1 LTSLFINDKNSRKLT
16 QSKEQPMSEQNKS
29 VVNQAYSN
37 FKTGNIVGLLDL
49 MADDVNWTLPEMEGV
64 PFAGTR
70 TGRASVGEF
79 FATVNS
85 TQESLT
91 FEPRELIA
99 DGDKVVALGRYQW
112 RVKSNSREFGGD
124 FAHVFTIREGKV
136 VEFNEYMD
144 TAACRDAHQK
154 AMSA

>member
-1 LTSLFINDKNSRKLT
+1 
-16 QSKEQPMSEQNKS
+16 MSEQNKS
-29 VVNQAYSN
+29 IVNLAYSN
-37 FKTGNIVGLLDL
+37 FKTGNINALLDL
-49 MADDVNWTLPEMEGV
+49 MADDVNWTLPQMEGV

-70 TGRASVGEF
+70 TGRDSVGEF
-79 FATVNS
+79 FATVGS
-85 TQESLT
+85 TQESLS

-99 DGDKVVALGRYQW
+99 EGDKVVALGSYQW

-124 FAHVFTIREGKV
+124 FAHVWTIRDGKV
-136 VEFNEYMD
+136 VEFHEYTD

>member
-1 LTSLFINDKNSRKLT
+1 
-16 QSKEQPMSEQNKS
+16 MSEQNKGI
-29 VVNQAYSN
+29 VNQAYSN
-37 FKTGNIVGLLDL
+37 FKTGNINGLLDL
-49 MADDVNWTLPEMEGV
+49 MADDVNWTLPQMEGV

-70 TGRASVGEF
+70 TGRDSVGEF
-79 FATVNS
+79 FQSVNS

-99 DGDKVVALGRYQW
+99 EGDKVVALGSYQW
-112 RVKSNSREFGGD
+112 RVKTNSREFGGD
-124 FAHVFTIREGKV
+124 FAHVFTIRDGKIV
-136 VEFNEYMD
+136 AFNEYMD

>member
-1 LTSLFINDKNSRKLT
+1 
-16 QSKEQPMSEQNKS
+16 MSEQNKS

-37 FKTGNIVGLLDL
+37 FKTGNINGILELL
-49 MADDVNWTLPEMEGV
+49 ADDVNWTLPQMEGV

-70 TGRASVGEF
+70 TGRDSVGDF
-79 FATVNS
+79 FQSVNS
-85 TQESLT
+85 TQESLR

-99 DGDKVVALGRYQW
+99 EGDKVVALGSYQW

-124 FAHVFTIREGKV
+124 FAHVFTIRVGKV
-136 VEFNEYMD
+136 VAFNEYMD

>member
-1 LTSLFINDKNSRKLT
+1 
-16 QSKEQPMSEQNKS
+16 MSEQNKS
-29 VVNQAYSN
+29 IVNQAYSN
-37 FKTGNIVGLLDL
+37 FKSGNINGILDL
-49 MADDVNWTLPEMEGV
+49 VADDVNWTLPQMEGV

-70 TGRASVGEF
+70 TGRDSVGEF
-79 FATVNS
+79 FQSVVS
-85 TQESLT
+85 TQESLR

-99 DGDKVVALGRYQW
+99 EGDKVVALGSYQW

-124 FAHVFTIREGKV
+124 FAHVFTIRDGKV
-136 VEFNEYMD
+136 VAFNEYMD

>member
-1 LTSLFINDKNSRKLT
+1 
-16 QSKEQPMSEQNKS
+16 MSEQNKS

-37 FKTGNIVGLLDL
+37 FKTGNINALLDL
-49 MADDVNWTLPEMEGV
+49 MADEVNWTLPEMEGV

-79 FATVNS
+79 FESVNS
-85 TQESLT
+85 TQESLS

-99 DGDKVVALGRYQW
+99 EGDKVVALGSYQW

-124 FAHVFTIREGKV
+124 FAHVFTIRDGKIV
-136 VEFNEYMD
+136 AFNEYMD
-144 TAACRDAHQK
+144 TAACRDAYQK